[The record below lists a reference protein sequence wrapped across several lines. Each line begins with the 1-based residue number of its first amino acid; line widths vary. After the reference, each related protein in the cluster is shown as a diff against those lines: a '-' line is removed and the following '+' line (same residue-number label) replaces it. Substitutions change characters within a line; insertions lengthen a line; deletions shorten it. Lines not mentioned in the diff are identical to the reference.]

1 MTIAVHLGRKAA
13 KQSKRI
19 HLLTFKLTISG
30 TLIIRVSYILEPD
43 QDRHSIGPDLDPNCL
58 QRLSADEKSRCEQ
71 GRS

>member
-1 MTIAVHLGRKAA
+1 MTIVVHLGCKGT
-13 KQSKRI
+13 KQIKQI

-43 QDRHSIGPDLDPNCL
+43 QDRHSIGPDLDPNCF
-58 QRLSADEKSRCEQ
+58 QRLSADDKSRCEQ